1 MSGSLTVSGNKY
13 IGFSGDSWDGSFL
26 PPQLA
31 TGSKVALVG
40 ETGLQNSTPL
50 LTVEAGS
57 ITADLIPATGTFTL
71 SIKVATGT
79 IGQTLAVYR
88 SNYNGGDVWTV
99 NSPDTTCTLDSG
111 NMCTFRA
118 DHLSLFT
125 MGIPAPSIISS
136 IVSFLGGGGASPL
149 VKDDCKYDINKTK
162 NLTGANIE

>member
-50 LTVEAGS
+50 LTVEVGS
-57 ITADLIPATGTFTL
+57 TTADLLPATGTFTL

-79 IGQTLAVYR
+79 IGQTLSIYR

-99 NSPDTTCTLDSG
+99 NSPDSTCMLD
-111 NMCTFRA
+111 NNKMCTFRA
-118 DHLSLFT
+118 DHLSLYT
-125 MGIPAPSIISS
+125 MGAPN
-136 IVSFLGGGGASPL
+136 FDCGAATGSTQSDCQSL
-149 VKDDCKYDINKTK
+149 VDLYTATDGDHWTH
-162 NLTGANIE
+162 T